1 MSSLF
6 QVVKMSSRTPCPYPC
21 PFVTVPLPVPVTVPV
36 PVPVPVPV
44 AGLTAGAERL
54 IRSISLAWSSTE

>member
-21 PFVTVPLPVPVTVPV
+21 PFVTVPLPVPV
-36 PVPVPVPV
+36 PV
-44 AGLTAGAERL
+44 AELTAGAERL

>member
-21 PFVTVPLPVPVTVPV
+21 PFVTVPLPVPV
-36 PVPVPVPV
+36 PVPVPV
-44 AGLTAGAERL
+44 AELTAGAERL